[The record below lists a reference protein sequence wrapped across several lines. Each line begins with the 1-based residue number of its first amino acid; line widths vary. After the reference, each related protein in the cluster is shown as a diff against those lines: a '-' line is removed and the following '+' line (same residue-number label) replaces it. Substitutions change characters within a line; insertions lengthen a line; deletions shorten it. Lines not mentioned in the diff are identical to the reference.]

1 MMLTT
6 VNVVVMGCARGG
18 RDWAMDQRAGYR
30 NGSIVAVYIGQSKP
44 ESVTA
49 PKTAV
54 IHMAEVDLADAL
66 DLQQSMNAVGT
77 SNKKAW
83 FVQWQRMPLALRNQL
98 ADDRLI
104 ETDWTTFTGWLRNG
118 EESRD
123 FNPVLDRLRL
133 RA

>member
-1 MMLTT
+1 VLTA

-18 RDWAMDQRAGYR
+18 RDWATDQRAGYR
-30 NGSIVAVYIGQSKP
+30 NGSIVAVYIGQAKP

-49 PKTAV
+49 PKTVV
-54 IHMAEVDLADAL
+54 IHVTGVDLADAL
-66 DLQQSMNAVGT
+66 DLQNSMNTEGT
-77 SNKKAW
+77 GNKKAW

-104 ETDWTTFTGWLRNG
+104 ETDWATFTGWLRNG
-118 EESRD
+118 NENRD
-123 FNPVLDRLRL
+123 FNPVLDVLR